1 MDMDE
6 VQRSIQEDLTQLADP
21 LSQMEYLLACAR
33 ASQGIPPEERREE
46 NLVPSCQ
53 ARTWLITG
61 WDDGLLRMQADS
73 ESFLVKGA
81 LALLCE
87 VYDGRRREEIQAFT
101 CHLLEDPGFTGRLTG
116 EQRKGLASILE
127 RLHEEAAQ

>member
-1 MDMDE
+1 MDMEE
-6 VQRSIQEDLTQLADP
+6 VQRSIQEDLAQLADP

-33 ASQGIPPEERREE
+33 ASQGIPPDQRREE

-53 ARTWLITG
+53 ARTWVITG
-61 WDDGLLRMQADS
+61 WGGGLLHIQADS
-73 ESFLVKGA
+73 ESFLVRGA

-87 VYDGRRREEIQAFT
+87 VYDGRHREEIQSFT
-101 CHLLEDPGFTGRLTG
+101 CRLLEDPGFTGRLTS

-127 RLHEEAAQ
+127 RLHEEAVQ

>member
-1 MDMDE
+1 MDMEE
-6 VQRSIQEDLTQLADP
+6 VQHSILEDLAQLADP

-33 ASQGIPPEERREE
+33 ASQGIPPEQRREE

-53 ARTWLITG
+53 ARTWVITG
-61 WDDGLLRMQADS
+61 WDRGLLHIQADS

-87 VYDGRRREEIQAFT
+87 VYNGRRREEIQTFT
-101 CHLLEDPGFTGRLTG
+101 CRLLDDPGFTGRLTG

>member
-1 MDMDE
+1 MEE
-6 VQRSIQEDLTQLADP
+6 VQHSILEDLAQLADP

-33 ASQGIPPEERREE
+33 ASQGIPPEQRREE

-53 ARTWLITG
+53 ARTWVITG
-61 WDDGLLRMQADS
+61 WDRGLLHIQADS

-87 VYDGRRREEIQAFT
+87 VYNGRRREEIQTFT
-101 CHLLEDPGFTGRLTG
+101 CRLLDDPGFTGRLTG

>member
-1 MDMDE
+1 M
-6 VQRSIQEDLTQLADP
+6 
-21 LSQMEYLLACAR
+21 
-33 ASQGIPPEERREE
+33 
-46 NLVPSCQ
+46 
-53 ARTWLITG
+53 ITI
-61 WDDGLLRMQADS
+61 WDSGLLRMQADS

-87 VYDGRRREEIQAFT
+87 VYNCRRREEIQAFT
-101 CHLLEDPGFTGRLTG
+101 CHLLEDPGFSGRLTG